1 MKIFLSL
8 FSIFFFIFK
17 CLDPKANGTGNLGK
31 TWGKPEGNLISKQ
44 PWPGGKFRRSFLL
57 TMCGLPVDINQNV
70 GGWVFLLKAT
80 AAIAT
85 TTIWECSWNFQFRL
99 GAVNLLNCC
108 VLALGIISPGQD
120 FPTGESAIKLPTYQS
135 IQDEHKRMMDLPT
148 PNSHFP
154 CHSTSQ
160 ILICWLAILTMN
172 AGQALPFPSC
182 GRGLRFS
189 LFTPPRVGKSN
200 PP

>member
-1 MKIFLSL
+1 
-8 FSIFFFIFK
+8 
-17 CLDPKANGTGNLGK
+17 
-31 TWGKPEGNLISKQ
+31 
-44 PWPGGKFRRSFLL
+44 
-57 TMCGLPVDINQNV
+57 MCGLPVDINQNV

-85 TTIWECSWNFQFRL
+85 TTIWACSWNFQFCL

-108 VLALGIISPGQD
+108 VLALGIISTGQD

-154 CHSTSQ
+154 RHSTPQTEETKICLQ
-160 ILICWLAILTMN
+160 IHFF
-172 AGQALPFPSC
+172 QD
-182 GRGLRFS
+182 FS
-189 LFTPPRVGKSN
+189 VLENDLFLNFYMENKIDK
-200 PP
+200 

>member
-108 VLALGIISPGQD
+108 VLALSIIWTGQD

-148 PNSHFP
+148 PISPAIRHHRFWFVDWQSWRWMQARP
-154 CHSTSQ
+154 CHF
-160 ILICWLAILTMN
+160 LLAVEVF
-172 AGQALPFPSC
+172 AFH
-182 GRGLRFS
+182 FS
-189 LFTPPRVGKSN
+189 LPPA
-200 PP
+200 